1 MRAAMTENGRRRR
14 KKKSGASRG
23 VEEGLQGVVKA
34 QEWIAMH
41 REVTPSRHTS
51 GGSSVSSPCPYILY
65 IYCTMYCIYCTMYCI
80 YTVPYIYIVPYTVH
94 ILYHILYIYCT
105 IYCPY
110 IAGMSGKRG
119 MTCVGPLL

>member
-1 MRAAMTENGRRRR
+1 MGQVCPRP
-14 KKKSGASRG
+14 
-23 VEEGLQGVVKA
+23 VLIFCIYIV
-34 QEWIAMH
+34 
-41 REVTPSRHTS
+41 
-51 GGSSVSSPCPYILY
+51 PCIVYIVPCTVYILY
-65 IYCTMYCIYCTMYCI
+65 H
-80 YTVPYIYIVPYTVH
+80 IYIVPYTVH